1 MCELMR
7 TDHILATILT
17 VALSVVSQLVRF
29 YSHMICPHQLIEPDA
44 PLLLAE
50 AGLRFLGCTTN
61 GLFVAV
67 EKWESRLGGI
77 SKGRWSVRVD
87 GVRGERRGA
96 GISHRV
102 RVYFILSTSFCR

>member
-1 MCELMR
+1 M
-7 TDHILATILT
+7 
-17 VALSVVSQLVRF
+17 SVVSQLVRF
-29 YSHMICPHQLIEPDA
+29 YSHMICPHQLIAPDA

-77 SKGRWSVRVD
+77 SKGRW
-87 GVRGERRGA
+87 ERWETA
-96 GISHRV
+96 
-102 RVYFILSTSFCR
+102 